1 MANMI
6 GTEPNQVPTNA
17 DLGSMAYMNLEEL
30 LKVIEAKYE
39 QRIVDLE
46 VKVVEYETRLTALET
61 V

>member
-17 DLGSMAYMNLEEL
+17 DLGSSAYVDLEEII
-30 LKVIEAKYE
+30 KIVEAKYE

-46 VKVVEYETRLTALET
+46 VKVVEYETRLAALET